1 MTGRVEGV
9 SGGARD
15 FEGFVLDDDN
25 YRNWSTNHQARGL
38 ESGRVVVWTPAV
50 ALQGPGTFHLVL
62 SNRFSGFTGKVV
74 TVQAKA
80 TCP

>member
-1 MTGRVEGV
+1 VTGRVEGV